1 MLPVWEDHIAGWD
14 WWAAGGVEG
23 SSHHHALHVVSAGIS
38 RATGFMNAPDKDIAL
53 YALYALTAVILCV
66 CVRACV
72 CMCV

>member
-1 MLPVWEDHIAGWD
+1 MGLVGCRGW
-14 WWAAGGVEG
+14 EG

-38 RATGFMNAPDKDIAL
+38 RATSFTNAPDKDIAL